1 MSSSRKPQAES
12 EQAERRYFI
21 VNPSG
26 TIHEVTREIASARLK
41 QVGYRKATRDEI
53 ALYEAADGNQRAGSP
68 LCEPYSDDPDAE

>member
-1 MSSSRKPQAES
+1 MSSPRKPTARP

-21 VNPSG
+21 VNPAG
-26 TIHEVTREIASARLK
+26 AIHEVTREIASSRLK
-41 QVGYRKATRDEI
+41 QVGYRMAKADEV